1 MSAHHGDS
9 RHQDHAGHSHAEPVH
24 HDHSK
29 HDHAHDH
36 APTVAVDNQSR
47 VLWALGLTAAFMLV
61 EVVGGW
67 LSGSLALLADAGHML
82 TDVAALALAW
92 AAFHFG
98 RRAASTRRT
107 FGYLRLEV
115 LAGFVNALM
124 LLALVIWIAYEA
136 VMRLR
141 APSTILAGPM
151 FAVALAGL
159 VINLIVFRILHR
171 ADTEHVNIQ
180 GALIHVLG
188 DLLGSAA
195 AVIAAAVIHFTGW
208 TAIDPILSVLIL
220 VLVLRSAMRLLRN
233 SIHILLEGAPA
244 DVDIAAMGA
253 HLVASIDGLHCVEH
267 VHVWSITSGKPAA
280 TLEAHIKAEADPRA
294 VTRAIKRGLSE
305 TFGIAH
311 STVEIVWDEDG
322 SCALGQADELAHRH
336 D

>member
-1 MSAHHGDS
+1 MTSKHAQRPKHDDDH
-9 RHQDHAGHSHAEPVH
+9 DHAGHSHAE
-24 HDHSK
+24 
-29 HDHAHDH
+29 HDHAHHDH
-36 APTVAVDNQSR
+36 DHVPAVSHDNQRR
-47 VLWALGLTAAFMLV
+47 VLWALALTAAFMLV

-67 LSGSLALLADAGHML
+67 FSGSLALLADAGHML

-98 RRAASTRRT
+98 RRAASSRRT

-124 LLALVIWIAYEA
+124 LLAVVAWIAYEA
-136 VMRLR
+136 IMRLR
-141 APSTILAGPM
+141 EPTPILTGPM

-171 ADTEHVNIQ
+171 ADTAHVNIQ

-195 AVIAAAVIHFTGW
+195 AVIAAGVIHFTGW
-208 TAIDPILSVLIL
+208 AVIDPILSVLIL
-220 VLVLRSAMRLLRN
+220 VLVLRSATLLLRN
-233 SIHILLEGAPA
+233 SIHILLEGAPTGI
-244 DVDIAAMGA
+244 DITALEA
-253 HLVASIDGLHCVEH
+253 HLVENIDGLHCVEH

-280 TLEAHIKAEADPRA
+280 TLEAHIQAEADPRA
-294 VTRAIKRGLSE
+294 VTRAIKQRLSE
-305 TFGIAH
+305 QFGIAH

-322 SCALGQADELAHRH
+322 SCALEQTAGEAHSH
-336 D
+336 E